1 MFARQQLFVEMV
13 AAVGTH
19 IAVTGKQLG
28 VGEAGV
34 QVEGVDGG
42 HALGADDAVH
52 GDDGLH
58 PRDRVV
64 PAMEHRHLGTKL
76 PAHVLRGIVDH
87 SVFE

>member
-19 IAVTGKQLG
+19 IAVAGEEFG
-28 VGEAGV
+28 VCEAGP
-34 QVEGVDGG
+34 QVKRVDVW
-42 HALGADDAVH
+42 HTPGADDAVA

-64 PAMEHRHLGTKL
+64 PAMEHRDLGTKL